1 MPSFESKRIC
11 VQETLAMSEMSLD
24 RASEEKAQIMG
35 HVNPKFAT
43 QRGLPVAKRTGQVFK
58 PRRVF
63 VANGADVGKRTIV
76 VVKHGQAAQ
85 LL

>member
-1 MPSFESKRIC
+1 MDLPSFESKRIC

-43 QRGLPVAKRTGQVFK
+43 QRGLSSCEEDRSGL
-58 PRRVF
+58 
-63 VANGADVGKRTIV
+63 
-76 VVKHGQAAQ
+76 QASESFRCERCRCWKENDCGG
-85 LL
+85 